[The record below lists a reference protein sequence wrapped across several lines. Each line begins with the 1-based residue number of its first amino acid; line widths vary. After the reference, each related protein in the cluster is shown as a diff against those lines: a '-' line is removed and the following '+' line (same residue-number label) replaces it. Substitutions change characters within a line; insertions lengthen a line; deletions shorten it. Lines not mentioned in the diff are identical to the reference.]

1 MRTNRTCRPGTG
13 RTTCRKESNWRAT
26 KPKKWFPIEFR
37 CSMAKSGLQPIFA
50 VNTTVLMY
58 LPKWQREAKTTGTET
73 IADCGR
79 GVVARSR
86 LSDYLARLAWL

>member
-1 MRTNRTCRPGTG
+1 M
-13 RTTCRKESNWRAT
+13 
-26 KPKKWFPIEFR
+26 WFPIEFR
-37 CSMAKSGLQPIFA
+37 CSMAKSGSQSIFV
-50 VNTTVLMY
+50 VNVTVGMS

-73 IADCGR
+73 IAACGR